1 MPQQTERKICPGCE
15 GNERVSC
22 PECRGG
28 GGTWESGG
36 GISACE
42 RCGGDGMI
50 PCLDCNETGLLLAG
64 E

>member
-50 PCLDCNETGLLLAG
+50 PCPDCNETGLLLAG

>member
-1 MPQQTERKICPGCE
+1 MPQQTERRTCPGCE
-15 GNERVSC
+15 GNETVSC

-28 GGTWESGG
+28 GGIWESGG

-50 PCLDCNETGLLLAG
+50 PCPDCNETGILLEG